1 MIRKRVVLSG
11 EVQGVNFRET
21 CRSVATKNGLG
32 GWVRNLRDGRVEAV
46 FEGPVDRVDRVVTWA
61 HDGPRGAVVDD
72 IAVHVEHPEGLT
84 RFVIK

>member
-1 MIRKRVVLSG
+1 VIRKRVVLSG
-11 EVQGVNFRET
+11 GVQGVSFREA
-21 CRSVATKNGLG
+21 CRGVASANGLG

-61 HDGPRGAVVDD
+61 HDGPRGAVVDE

-84 RFVIK
+84 GFVVR